1 MKGIISVKIDDQG
14 LNKVMEELK
23 ESSRFNLEPIH
34 INAGL
39 NTIYAGILINTI
51 THEFWLTDPQI
62 VVNRLPIDD
71 LGEFDYLPEIMEI
84 RLTNT
89 TRRSLIRNLVQR
101 GKWSF

>member
-1 MKGIISVKIDDQG
+1 MKGIISVKIDDEG

-51 THEFWLTDPQI
+51 THE
-62 VVNRLPIDD
+62 LPIDD
-71 LGEFDYLPEIMEI
+71 LSEFDYLPEIMEI